1 MSSACCASNSS
12 AFAGDLWRDKAPPCH
27 KPLASPV
34 LIFRRIGG
42 VTERSSLSL
51 EAVRKGLNIE
61 PGADGSFFIFLS
73 GSAWKTV
80 DLPASTYTAEDRC
93 PRPGGLVLPP
103 GLVRPPSLED
113 CDSRMGDIEK
123 LAGGSK
129 SEGLAGSFACKL
141 AFLPRF
147 RLAFLLRLP
156 KSKAAKRWSSDGRLA
171 IAVDERREC
180 AASFRCHS
188 CKLGSGESPVRRLMP
203 GNLCAEPPAS
213 GALVPL
219 LKLLLSL
226 SGGDT

>member
-80 DLPASTYTAEDRC
+80 DLPASPYTAEDRC

-113 CDSRMGDIEK
+113 CDSRMGGDIEK
-123 LAGGSK
+123 LAGDSK
-129 SEGLAGSFACKL
+129 SEGLAGAFACKL
-141 AFLPRF
+141 AFLPR
-147 RLAFLLRLP
+147 LP
-156 KSKAAKRWSSDGRLA
+156 KSKAAKRSSSDARRFA

-203 GNLCAEPPAS
+203 GNMGAEPSAS

-219 LKLLLSL
+219 LKLLLFL